1 MLFIVET
8 CYRRTH
14 FLLSTTNVA
23 NLFWNRDI
31 KFAYV
36 KKKVVPLYRNDT
48 ILKFTK
54 KTLCLTYNWLLQ
66 ANILSILLLGH
77 WQKEKE
83 FCTEILVSSRLTTIV
98 WHPSNYSIETTMGG
112 EDIPFWQSKVDN
124 EKSFTFTFPEYPEE
138 HKSTRFYIRFT
149 TLHYGTYVSS
159 VFSSY

>member
-1 MLFIVET
+1 MHSFYKDADTI
-8 CYRRTH
+8 
-14 FLLSTTNVA
+14 
-23 NLFWNRDI
+23 
-31 KFAYV
+31 
-36 KKKVVPLYRNDT
+36 LYRNDT

-54 KTLCLTYNWLLQ
+54 KNTLSDIQLVVTSEHTFNPTIRTVAKRERILYGDSCLFTINHDCLT
-66 ANILSILLLGH
+66 
-77 WQKEKE
+77 
-83 FCTEILVSSRLTTIV
+83 
-98 WHPSNYSIETTMGG
+98 SIELFYRDYYGG